1 MIKNRNLQHLSDLA
15 NSLTHD
21 EVVVPYASDCSFELL
36 FKNIKKYNFN
46 FTDKNIALMWSEIL
60 NNNNL
65 FIDSLYK
72 SSENNIEMIN
82 YYLLNSKI
90 PNINA
95 VNCFRLMSETTEE
108 HLFGSKLIY
117 ETNPDLIT
125 NIIKK
130 NKNISLVFSK
140 KLYNITCL
148 QDLKYLNENEKIDL
162 LKYKNFLLHT
172 NDVNDLNYY
181 DKCDATKIQ
190 QSYLIWRKNESK

>member
-1 MIKNRNLQHLSDLA
+1 MIKNRDFQHLSSLA
-15 NSLTHD
+15 KFLTHN
-21 EVVVPYASDCSFELL
+21 EVVVPYASDCGFELL
-36 FKNIKKYNFN
+36 FKNIKKYNLN

-82 YYLLNSKI
+82 YYLMNSKI
-90 PNINA
+90 STIKA
-95 VNCFRLMSETTEE
+95 ANCFRLISETTED
-108 HLFGSKLIY
+108 HLFGSKLVY

-130 NKNISLVFSK
+130 NKNISLVFNK
-140 KLYNITCL
+140 KLYNTTCL
-148 QDLKYLNENEKIDL
+148 QDLKYLNENEKLDL

-172 NDVNDLNYY
+172 TDINDLKYY

-190 QSYLIWRKNESK
+190 QSYLIWRKN